1 MEFWD
6 IYDKD
11 KKPTGR
17 TMKRNDWCLKDGE
30 YHLTVLGVVARPDG
44 TFLITKRVMTK
55 AWAPGCWEVSGGAAQ
70 AGEESREAVL
80 REVKE
85 ETGLTLTSY
94 QFRGLITFI
103 SDEAP
108 ELEEM
113 CLFTADGFTGE
124 LIECNEGDL
133 QWMDKKEVLTL
144 PTWEGDA
151 IFLKLLIEEDEHRF
165 FTLRLVYEGSK
176 LVEKQLYRYS

>member
-1 MEFWD
+1 
-6 IYDKD
+6 
-11 KKPTGR
+11 
-17 TMKRNDWCLKDGE
+17 MKMTTLCYIEKDGK
-30 YHLTVLGVVARPDG
+30 YLMLHR
-44 TFLITKRVMTK
+44 TKKRHDINK
-55 AWAPGCWEVSGGAAQ
+55 EDCL
-70 AGEESREAVL
+70 L

-108 ELEEM
+108 EPEEM

-133 QWMDKKEVLTL
+133 QWMDKKEVLAL

-151 IFLKLLIEEDEHRF
+151 IFLKLLIEEDERRF
-165 FTLRLVYEGSK
+165 FTLRLVYEGNK

>member
-1 MEFWD
+1 MTEPT
-6 IYDKD
+6 
-11 KKPTGR
+11 KPTPEQEALSR
-17 TMKRNDWCLKDGE
+17 
-30 YHLTVLGVVARPDG
+30 
-44 TFLITKRVMTK
+44 FL
-55 AWAPGCWEVSGGAAQ
+55 
-70 AGEESREAVL
+70 
-80 REVKE
+80 
-85 ETGLTLTSY
+85 
-94 QFRGLITFI
+94 
-103 SDEAP
+103 DELNKGQAP
-108 ELEEM
+108 EPEEM

-133 QWMDKKEVLTL
+133 QWMDKKEVLAL